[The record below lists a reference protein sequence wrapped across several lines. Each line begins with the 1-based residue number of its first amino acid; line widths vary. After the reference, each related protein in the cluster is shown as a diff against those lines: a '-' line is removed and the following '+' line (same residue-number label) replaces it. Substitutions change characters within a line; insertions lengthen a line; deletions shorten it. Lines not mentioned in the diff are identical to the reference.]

1 MPYSLCIERL
11 LKLIHA
17 AWCRLPR
24 YVLVGEDKGVTA
36 KALKKVK
43 SFTGIIAAS
52 RLNQMCV
59 EVEIISNSE
68 NAALLMRKATMN

>member
-1 MPYSLCIERL
+1 M
-11 LKLIHA
+11 
-17 AWCRLPR
+17 
-24 YVLVGEDKGVTA
+24 TA

-59 EVEIISNSE
+59 EVEIMSNSE
-68 NAALLMRKATMN
+68 NAALLMTKATMN